1 MASVSFILRLLFAT
15 VVRFFRFFPNNDP
28 VLGVALPSARKNLWS
43 GILFAIIAMVS
54 FDIITG
60 KVGIWTLVT
69 SATYAFVI
77 LVLGLVFSK
86 MKHVSIKHYL
96 FASIAGVLIF
106 DAITGPL
113 MSTFIFKQSLFI
125 TIMGQIPFTFYH
137 LASTSTYSLVF
148 AFLLD
153 KDVRIEV
160 LKGISKYHIFMP
172 LRQVVLGFDRW
183 L

>member
-1 MASVSFILRLLFAT
+1 MALLSFVLRLLFANG
-15 VVRFFRFFPNNDP
+15 VRFFRLFPNNDP

-69 SATYAFVI
+69 SLTYAFVI
-77 LVLGLVFSK
+77 LVLGIVFSK
-86 MKHVSIKHYL
+86 MRHVSIKHYL

-106 DAITGPL
+106 DAITGPM
-113 MSTFIFKQSLFI
+113 MSTFMFKQNLI
-125 TIMGQIPFTFYH
+125 VTIMGQIPFTLYH
-137 LASTSTYSLVF
+137 LASTSTYSLLF

-160 LKGISKYHIFMP
+160 LKGLSKYQIFMP
-172 LRQVVLGFDRW
+172 LRQLILGFERW